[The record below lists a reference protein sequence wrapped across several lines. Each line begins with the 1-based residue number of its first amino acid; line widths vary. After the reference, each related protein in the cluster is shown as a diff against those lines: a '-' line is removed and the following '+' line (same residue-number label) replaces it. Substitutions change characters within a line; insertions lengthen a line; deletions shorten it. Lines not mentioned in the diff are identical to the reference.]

1 MSDLT
6 RLKSV
11 IDAAYERRAE
21 LTPKNVP
28 PDLQSALEECI
39 ALLDSGRARVAEPR
53 AGRWVVNEWVK

>member
-11 IDAAYERRAE
+11 IDARTSAAPSSPEECAA
-21 LTPKNVP
+21 
-28 PDLQSALEECI
+28 DLQSALEECI

-53 AGRWVVNEWVK
+53 AAAGLSTNG